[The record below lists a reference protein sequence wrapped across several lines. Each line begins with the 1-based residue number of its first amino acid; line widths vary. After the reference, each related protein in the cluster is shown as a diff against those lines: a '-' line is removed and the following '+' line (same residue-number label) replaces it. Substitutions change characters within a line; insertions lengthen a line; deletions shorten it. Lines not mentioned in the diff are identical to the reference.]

1 MRMLLFA
8 SSIGINKDFLTS
20 CYFLTS
26 TCTMKWYIQTLIIL
40 LSVFFYSSAFAAG
53 DLDHFEVVL
62 WKEEAKVWEALDIT
76 ITATDKNSEIIEDY
90 TGDILVFSESDTEA
104 EFPNDLA
111 ENSYSFTTANEGS
124 VKFENAVK
132 FNNSWVQDI
141 YVYDLNDENILWV
154 AEITITEDVKVVD
167 EEITILSPENGV
179 TVWKNNITVSG
190 RTQKNHQ
197 VRIIINETTDVFTT
211 SNGEGI
217 FEKDVSDLVDG
228 ANVFQAYVLNADSEK
243 IGESEKVTVKINS
256 KAPEFKSIKVNPT
269 GNVESGSEI
278 SIEVIS
284 SAWLNSVE
292 TIINDVITK
301 LEEGTDGI
309 YRATT
314 NAPKEAWEYGVDIV
328 LKDEFAHETRERE
341 AETLIV
347 TAAPVLNSGT
357 PPKAPVVEEIPTE
370 EPVATPKV
378 LDLNITDIQ
387 VTELKTRSVVT
398 WKEVPDARSYNV
410 YKKIADNKIEL
421 IGNVQ
426 KPRFEIDIVGGE
438 IKYEEFAIKA
448 LGQTTSGQV
457 VQWDLS
463 EMTKVKTGPEM
474 YIFLFLVA
482 MLLSSG
488 IFFMRRTQA

>member
-1 MRMLLFA
+1 MRKRVFA
-8 SSIGINKDFLTS
+8 SNIGRNIDFLTS

-26 TCTMKWYIQTLIIL
+26 SCTMKWYIQVLTL
-40 LSVFFYSSAFAAG
+40 LSSFLFYSSTFAAG
-53 DLDHFEVVL
+53 ALDHFEVIL
-62 WKEEAKVWEALDIT
+62 WKDEAKVWEALDIT
-76 ITATDKNSEIIEDY
+76 ISATDKNSEIIEDY

-132 FNNSWVQDI
+132 FNNPGVQDI
-141 YVYDLNDENILWV
+141 YVYDLNDENILWI
-154 AEITITEDVKVVD
+154 AEVTITEEARVVD

-179 TVWKNNITVSG
+179 TVGKDNITVSW

-197 VRIIINETTDVFTT
+197 VRIIVNDDKDVFTT
-211 SNGEGI
+211 SNGDGI
-217 FEKDVSDLVDG
+217 FEKEIEDLQEG
-228 ANVFQAYVLNADSEK
+228 SNTFQAYVLNADSEK
-243 IGESEKVTVKINS
+243 IGESEKVTIKVNS
-256 KAPEFKSIKVNPT
+256 GAPEFKSITITPT
-269 GNVESGSEI
+269 WDIESESEI
-278 SIEVIS
+278 SVEVIS
-284 SAWLNSVE
+284 SAGLTSVE
-292 TIINDVITK
+292 AIINDVITK
-301 LEEGTDGI
+301 LEEGADGI

-341 AETLIV
+341 VETLTVI
-347 TAAPVLNSGT
+347 TAPVLNSGT
-357 PPKAPVVEEIPTE
+357 PPKVVEDIPVVK
-370 EPVATPKV
+370 EPASTTPLN
-378 LDLNITDIQ
+378 LDIRDIE
-387 VTELKTRSVVT
+387 VTELKTRSVIT

-410 YKKIADNKIEL
+410 YKKVGDNKIEL

-448 LGQTTSGQV
+448 IWQTSSGQV

-474 YIFLFLVA
+474 YIFLFLIA